1 MVEII
6 DEFEQI
12 TLRIQKT
19 SKKIYEYGMSKQ
31 NYEAM
36 KISQNYCGCS
46 AETIDL
52 TINMLIDIIDELA
65 GVMMGLIDQLKG
77 VL

>member
-1 MVEII
+1 MAQVIN
-6 DEFEQI
+6 EFEQI

-19 SKKIYEYGMSKQ
+19 SKKIHDYGVSKQ
-31 NYEAM
+31 SYEAM
-36 KISQNYCGCS
+36 KLSQEYCGCTV
-46 AETIDL
+46 EKIDL
-52 TINMLIDIIDELA
+52 TINMLIDVIDELA